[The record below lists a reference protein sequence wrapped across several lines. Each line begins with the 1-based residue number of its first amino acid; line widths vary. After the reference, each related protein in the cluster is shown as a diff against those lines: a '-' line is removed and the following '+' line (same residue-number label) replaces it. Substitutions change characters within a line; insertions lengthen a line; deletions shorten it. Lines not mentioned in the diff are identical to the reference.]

1 MYQPLCIGHRGARGY
16 KPENTLASFAHALA
30 LGCPWV
36 ELDVYAV
43 DGELLVIHDKSV
55 DRTTNGSGLIRDMS
69 LEELRRLDAGD
80 GQKIPTL
87 DEVVAL
93 IDQRC
98 GINVELKG
106 PDTVELVNR
115 ALARYV
121 TAGWESGAFLVSS
134 FNHEALSRTGATY
147 RRGALFPDLPDDW
160 LARALALGAWSVNFE
175 KKDVT
180 AGLVATAH
188 EADLKV
194 LVYTVN
200 EPADIRRII
209 NTGADGIFSDF
220 PDRVLAKTAG

>member
-87 DEVVAL
+87 DEVIAL

-115 ALARYV
+115 ALDRYV
-121 TAGWESGAFLVSS
+121 TAGWEPGAFLVSS
-134 FNHEALSRTGATY
+134 FNHEALSRTGAAY

-180 AGLVATAH
+180 AGLVTTAH

-220 PDRVLAKTAG
+220 PDRVLAETAG